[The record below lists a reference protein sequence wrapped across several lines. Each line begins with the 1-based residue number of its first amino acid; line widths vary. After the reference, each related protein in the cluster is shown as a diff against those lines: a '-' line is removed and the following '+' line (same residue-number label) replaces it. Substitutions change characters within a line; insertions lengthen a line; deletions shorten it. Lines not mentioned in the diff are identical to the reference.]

1 MATKT
6 ISLTVEAYDRL
17 RAARR
22 RPDESFTDVVLRAE
36 WPERAATGAE
46 LLERLRR
53 EPPLLTEAELDELD
67 RTLAGDRPPED
78 PWKPS

>member
-36 WPERAATGAE
+36 RSPGASAGAARGAH
-46 LLERLRR
+46 RI
-53 EPPLLTEAELDELD
+53 
-67 RTLAGDRPPED
+67 
-78 PWKPS
+78 